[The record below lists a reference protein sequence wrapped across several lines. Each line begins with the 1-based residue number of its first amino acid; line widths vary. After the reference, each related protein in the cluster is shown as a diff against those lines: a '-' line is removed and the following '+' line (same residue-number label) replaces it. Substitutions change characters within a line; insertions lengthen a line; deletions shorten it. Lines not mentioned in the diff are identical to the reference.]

1 MCGITITVLI
11 YISTY
16 VLFCFSLFVCFL
28 FFYTQ
33 VLDARDVLKTWISE
47 VEQLHNSNKWLLFFR
62 IPKLLLLYKVL
73 TYESCDV
80 TRIHQEIGFLF
91 QRDVTSRQELNK
103 ALQVSC

>member
-1 MCGITITVLI
+1 MLYIQIILYI
-11 YISTY
+11 YPCFVSL
-16 VLFCFSLFVCFL
+16 VLFCLLFVFPH
-28 FFYTQ
+28 TQ
-33 VLDARDVLKTWISE
+33 VLIARDVLKKWITE

-91 QRDVTSRQELNK
+91 QRDVTSRQELNR
-103 ALQVSC
+103 ALEVSC